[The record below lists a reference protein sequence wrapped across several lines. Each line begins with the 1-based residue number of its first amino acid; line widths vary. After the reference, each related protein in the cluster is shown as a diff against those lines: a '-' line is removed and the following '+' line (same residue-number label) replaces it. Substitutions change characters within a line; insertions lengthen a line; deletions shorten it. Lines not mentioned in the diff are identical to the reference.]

1 MTLGDGAV
9 LPLSVT
15 HPARPAL
22 CPISCHTHRHREAQ
36 VVRYL

>member
-15 HPARPAL
+15 HLRGPLFAL
-22 CPISCHTHRHREAQ
+22 FLATRIATGKRT
-36 VVRYL
+36 